1 MEFLTNINWIEI
13 AGIWGAFVA
22 FASLVVKATPTM
34 KDDAIL
40 EKLLKFV
47 ELFSIFNRK

>member
-1 MEFLTNINWIEI
+1 MDFI
-13 AGIWGAFVA
+13 ADIDWVQIAAIWGAFVA